1 LLSQTTIP
9 GYDAGMARLEGLEM
23 KAWRGFIG
31 AQARVVPALDSELAR
46 EMGLNLSQ
54 YEVLLRLNDAPD
66 HAIRMSDLAAQVVMS
81 PSGITRA
88 VDQLERRG
96 YVERRVCS
104 SDRRGFLASLT
115 AEGKAQLRRA
125 SAVHVRG
132 IRAHF
137 TDKLTQEQLEQ
148 LATLLELVSTEV
160 EAPPCD
166 VAS

>member
-1 LLSQTTIP
+1 MQ
-9 GYDAGMARLEGLEM
+9 
-23 KAWRGFIG
+23 AWRGFIG

-54 YEVLLRLNDAPD
+54 YEVLLRLNEAPD
-66 HAIRMSDLAAQVVMS
+66 HAIRMTDLAAQVVMS

-96 YVERRVCS
+96 LVERRVCA

-115 AEGKAQLRRA
+115 AEGKSQLRRA

-132 IRAHF
+132 IREHF
-137 TDKLTQEQLEQ
+137 TNKLTPDQ
-148 LATLLELVSTEV
+148 LAQLANLLEIVVAEV
-160 EAPPCD
+160 DAPPCD